1 MKKEAQLVLPFVLS
15 EAALKDHLQKA
26 TGNKVF
32 LTLTD
37 NSASMISSRTRDGV
51 LHVRLH
57 RMFLL
62 SDADLLREMAVFIR
76 GRKAKTPLI
85 RNFIRQNSCLVKK
98 GGQRKL
104 SLRHEGKYHDLRILA
119 TSVNEEYFG
128 GDLTAPVT
136 WGTGRRGRAVRRRT
150 LGSYNGHTNSIRINP
165 VLDKRSVP
173 SYFIEFIIY
182 HEMLHADMGVENG
195 GGRRSLHSRE
205 FRRREKMFKRYAEAL
220 AWEKDMNFSM

>member
-1 MKKEAQLVLPFVLS
+1 LQAQLYLPFSLS
-15 EAALKDHLQKA
+15 EETLKDRLQKA
-26 TGNKVF
+26 TGKKVF

-37 NSASMISSRTRDGV
+37 NSTSMISARAKEGV

-57 RMFLL
+57 RMFLQ
-62 SDADLLREMAVFIR
+62 SDAGLLDEIAAFIR
-76 GRKAKTPLI
+76 GRKAKTPLV

-104 SLRHEGKYHDLRILA
+104 SLRHKGKYHDLRILA
-119 TSVNEEYFG
+119 SSVNGEYFG
-128 GDLTAPVT
+128 GDVSAPVT

-150 LGSYNGHTNSIRINP
+150 LGSYSGHTNHIRINP

-173 SYFIEFIIY
+173 AYFIEFIIY
-182 HEMLHADMGVENG
+182 HEMLHAAMGVENSA
-195 GGRRSLHSRE
+195 GRRSVHSPG

-220 AWEKDMNFSM
+220 AWEKNMNFSM